1 MDGMLWIDWPRDFGG
16 DQMATPS
23 ETEQRFRE
31 WQDQLQEHAKARTR
45 AEAEKTF
52 KQLEQA
58 YKAWVASLQ

>member
-1 MDGMLWIDWPRDFGG
+1 
-16 DQMATPS
+16 MAKESS

-31 WQDQLQEHAKARTR
+31 WQERLQEHAKARTR
-45 AEAEKTF
+45 ADAEKTF